1 MFKENNNQQKLENLN
16 LDDVLSHAEDHVTTP
31 ELGESNLGS
40 EEFLK
45 QFEVT
50 DYKAD
55 VEWDDIIPQEELT
68 KLKDEEKRKA
78 DEQYLQDQ
86 IAMYSRRKAA
96 VRKFENGSSVP
107 SDVEDSG
114 EDLRPLRRRN
124 AGDHQL
130 SEKEIR
136 GIYRSILKWGDLSG
150 KWEQLVEEGAS
161 QTRIRY

>member
-1 MFKENNNQQKLENLN
+1 
-16 LDDVLSHAEDHVTTP
+16 
-31 ELGESNLGS
+31 
-40 EEFLK
+40 
-45 QFEVT
+45 
-50 DYKAD
+50 
-55 VEWDDIIPQEELT
+55 
-68 KLKDEEKRKA
+68 
-78 DEQYLQDQ
+78 
-86 IAMYSRRKAA
+86 MYSRRKAA

-150 KWEQLVEEGAS
+150 KWEQLVEEGAL

>member
-1 MFKENNNQQKLENLN
+1 MENLN

-68 KLKDEEKRKA
+68 KLKDEEKGKLTSNI
-78 DEQYLQDQ
+78 YKIKLQCTLEEKLLCVSLKMAHRCQ
-86 IAMYSRRKAA
+86 AM
-96 VRKFENGSSVP
+96 
-107 SDVEDSG
+107 
-114 EDLRPLRRRN
+114 LRIVV
-124 AGDHQL
+124 
-130 SEKEIR
+130 K
-136 GIYRSILKWGDLSG
+136 
-150 KWEQLVEEGAS
+150 
-161 QTRIRY
+161 T